1 MNPETGKLEA
11 LLTSTF
17 VNATTTLLRP
27 NGEPVPSHWTIF
39 STGETVVL
47 KDHTFKIV
55 YMNEQTMILEPVPL
69 ELNIRYKKK

>member
-11 LLTSTF
+11 LRYKLFKNTHS
-17 VNATTTLLRP
+17 

-55 YMNEQTMILEPVPL
+55 YMNEQTIILEPVPL
-69 ELNIRYKKK
+69 ELNIKEDNPYDERR